1 MTAAATPR
9 AQATRATPLFDPV
22 IALQRGLNVL
32 EVINR
37 GKSVS
42 LKTIHEQTGLHKTT
56 VIRMLDTLIDSGYVA
71 RTSRSTYVP
80 TGRTLQL
87 SRGYD
92 LPSRVSDIAEPV
104 MTEFRRTIGWPSDFA
119 LYSDDFMIVVQTSR
133 ERGPLYF
140 RREAS
145 YRAPV
150 LTSALGQAY
159 LAFCN
164 SADRSMIADRLIAAG
179 DPRNRLALDRP
190 ALETSLSEVRFRGYA
205 TMDPSYSEEEYGGK
219 VWGLA
224 VPVRDEEHVY
234 GAINVLL
241 LRSASSEQDAITR
254 FLRPLQEVATRLG
267 RAIGDET
274 PGRRLD
280 ESVIAQ

>member
-1 MTAAATPR
+1 MTTAATPR
-9 AQATRATPLFDPV
+9 AQAMRATPLFDPI
-22 IALQRGLNVL
+22 IALQRGLKVL

-87 SRGYD
+87 SQGYD

-119 LYSDDFMIVVQTSR
+119 LYSDDFMVVVQTSR
-133 ERGPLYF
+133 ERGPMYF
-140 RREAS
+140 RRETGH
-145 YRAPV
+145 RAPM
-150 LTSALGQAY
+150 LTSALGPAY

-164 SADRSMIADRLIAAG
+164 SADRLMIADRLIAAG
-179 DPRNRLALDRP
+179 DPRNRLAHDRP
-190 ALETSLSEVRFRGYA
+190 ALEARLSEVRARGYA

-224 VPVRDEEHVY
+224 VPVRDEDHVY

-274 PGRRLD
+274 PGRPLD
-280 ESVIAQ
+280 ESVLAQ

>member
-9 AQATRATPLFDPV
+9 AQSTRTTLLFDPI
-22 IALQRGLNVL
+22 IALQRGLKVL

-87 SRGYD
+87 SQGYD

-140 RREAS
+140 RRETG
-145 YRAPV
+145 YRAPM

-164 SADRSMIADRLIAAG
+164 STDRSTIVDRLAAAP
-179 DPRNRLALDRP
+179 DPRNNLAHDRP
-190 ALETSLSEVRFRGYA
+190 ALETNLAEVRSRGYA
-205 TMDPSYSEEEYGGK
+205 TMDPKFSEAEYDGK

-234 GAINVLL
+234 GAIDILL
-241 LRSASSEQDAITR
+241 LKSASSEQDAITR

-280 ESVIAQ
+280 QSVTAQ